1 MPEDSQ
7 MPQAMRV
14 AARITSDDLKLRLR
28 LEAAIRGLSI
38 NRTVAELLDERMRSA
53 DELAARI
60 RQGGAPDAS

>member
-53 DELAARI
+53 DELADRI